1 MQSHFTAFWLSWLRS
16 RCLTNPC
23 QSDIWWL
30 TTAGRNSYQ
39 PVLVRIYRNCAIL
52 EAWLPSRR
60 GFLRGVASFHDV
72 LNMYPQNI
80 IVRLKFSVQDVCK
93 LWSHCSHC
101 KHDLHDCHEYSTP
114 FSPEMTMII
123 IDHKTNIYIEWHNK
137 YYQWKQKEAP
147 KLAVEG
153 NRFWSGP
160 SSPPLIL
167 LPFLT
172 WRKRSP
178 ILVPGL
184 SWPTI
189 TTQIQDPISMH
200 TDHNF
205 CAARCFSE
213 N

>member
-1 MQSHFTAFWLSWLRS
+1 MLSHFTTLWLSWLRS

-23 QSDIWWL
+23 PSDIWWL
-30 TTAGRNSYQ
+30 TIARRNSHQ

-52 EAWLPSRR
+52 EAWLPLRR
-60 GFLRGVASFHDV
+60 GFLSWRVEYVSSEHYCQAEVFCSGC
-72 LNMYPQNI
+72 MQ
-80 IVRLKFSVQDVCK
+80 IVEPLQSLQALPIWL
-93 LWSHCSHC
+93 LWIPHPLLPW
-101 KHDLHDCHEYSTP
+101 DDYDCHWSW
-114 FSPEMTMII
+114 
-123 IDHKTNIYIEWHNK
+123 HQHLYIEWHNK
-137 YYQWKQKEAP
+137 YYQRKQKEAP

-172 WRKRSP
+172 WWLSP